1 MAEEPVRP
9 DKHWVVKAYEGG
21 VNLAYAADRGLMK
34 TMDTL
39 DNVATALVP
48 RDESGGLRA
57 EVHDLLVPAG
67 VDHLP
72 NVPRSCKRHVPKP
85 GRGCC
90 DFLLD
95 AEDEDYDV
103 RPYKYLSVP
112 MSEEE
117 LRRAQAVYQARQG
130 RSMWED
136 HDQIE
141 KPSIF
146 PVPPSY
152 AAPPPP
158 MYGRRAEWEFWEPPP
173 EIEDD
178 YEYQKQAAVYQGI
191 VKEEYEERDNY
202 RADGTIYGEVAYALS

>member
-1 MAEEPVRP
+1 MSDEPVRP

-21 VNLAYAADRGLMK
+21 VNLAYAADRSLMRG
-34 TMDTL
+34 MDVL
-39 DNVATALVP
+39 DNAATAFVP
-48 RDESGGLRA
+48 KDDTGGLRA
-57 EVHDLLVPAG
+57 EMHDLLVPMG

-72 NVPRSCKRHVPKP
+72 KIPRAMKRHVPKP

-95 AEDEDYDV
+95 PEDEDYDV

-112 MSEEE
+112 MNEGEE
-117 LRRAQAVYQARQG
+117 RRAGEVYDARRG
-130 RSMWED
+130 RSLWEYQD
-136 HDQIE
+136 TE

-152 AAPPPP
+152 AMPPPP
-158 MYGRRAEWEFWEPPP
+158 MPGGQAEWEFWEPPP

-178 YEYQKQAAVYQGI
+178 NEYQKQALVYQGI
-191 VKEEYEERDNY
+191 VAEEYEERDNH
-202 RADGTIYGEVAYALS
+202 RADGTLYGEIAHALS